1 MSGVTAL
8 ELVGVGKRF
17 GGLVALRDVS
27 FRVQE
32 GELVALVG
40 PNGAGKSTLF
50 ELISGN
56 VPPSSGTIRAFG
68 EEITH
73 RPAFERRRQG
83 LARTFQ
89 KIRLFGSLTVEQNIA
104 VAAMHATTS
113 GAWQDQVGTA
123 LSLMRLTAQAQR
135 RPAEI
140 TLADRKKVEIAR
152 ALVGHCK
159 LLLLDESLSGLT
171 RDEADELVEEI
182 LALNRTRGLTVIV
195 VEHVMQ
201 VVVALARRMIVLE
214 SGAVIADGPPEIVTR
229 DPAVIEAYLGSRPAG
244 LS

>member
-1 MSGVTAL
+1 M
-8 ELVGVGKRF
+8 
-17 GGLVALRDVS
+17 
-27 FRVQE
+27 
-32 GELVALVG
+32 
-40 PNGAGKSTLF
+40 F

-56 VPPSSGTIRAFG
+56 LPPSSGTLRAFG
-68 EEITH
+68 QEIT
-73 RPAFERRRQG
+73 RTSAFERRRQG

-104 VAAMHATTS
+104 VAAMHATAS
-113 GAWQDQVGTA
+113 GAWQDEVNTA

-152 ALVGHCK
+152 ALVGTCK

-182 LALNRTRGLTVIV
+182 LTLNRTRSLTVIV

-214 SGAVIADGPPEIVTR
+214 SGALIADGPPEVVTR

-244 LS
+244 FA

>member
-1 MSGVTAL
+1 VSGVAAL
-8 ELVGVGKRF
+8 ELAGVGRRF

-27 FRVQE
+27 FSVAQ

-68 EEITH
+68 REIT
-73 RPAFERRRQG
+73 RSPAFERRRQG
-83 LARTFQ
+83 LSRTFQ
-89 KIRLFGSLTVEQNIA
+89 KIRLFGTLTVEQNVA
-104 VAAMHATTS
+104 VAAMH
-113 GAWQDQVGTA
+113 TA
-123 LSLMRLTAQAQR
+123 RAGHWREEVVDALALMRLTGQAGR

-152 ALVGHCK
+152 ALVGECK

-171 RDEADELVEEI
+171 RDEADELVEGI
-182 LALNRTRGLTVIV
+182 LALNRNRGLTVIV

-201 VVVALARRMIVLE
+201 VVVALARRMIVLK
-214 SGAVIADGPPEIVTR
+214 SGMVIADGPPGVVAR
-229 DPAVIEAYLGSRPAG
+229 DPVVIEAYLGSRPSGIA
-244 LS
+244 

>member
-1 MSGVTAL
+1 MSSVAAL

-27 FRVQE
+27 FSVQE

-56 VPPSSGTIRAFG
+56 VSPSSGTIRAFG
-68 EEITH
+68 EEITR
-73 RPAFERRRQG
+73 RPAYERRRQG

-89 KIRLFGSLTVEQNIA
+89 KIRLFNSLTVEQNIA
-104 VAAMHATTS
+104 VAAMHATVS
-113 GAWQDQVGTA
+113 GTWQDEVSNA
-123 LSLMRLTAQAQR
+123 LALMRLTAQAQR

-152 ALVGHCK
+152 ALVGRCK

-182 LALNRTRGLTVIV
+182 LTLNRKQGLTVIV

-214 SGAVIADGPPEIVTR
+214 SGALIADGPPEVVTR

-244 LS
+244 FA